1 MAGYFY
7 AYASKAT
14 CRAANPA
21 WFQEG
26 EDGEFYLIGGRI
38 EYSTRGVAL
47 VAAVLSEPDE
57 EGNQTVIT
65 PAELSVDYVVLTPHE
80 NDASLSKLI
89 APVGVQ
95 GFA

>member
-14 CRAANPA
+14 CRAANPD

-26 EDGEFYLIGGRI
+26 EDGEHYLTNGRN
-38 EYSTRGVAL
+38 EYSTRGIAL
-47 VAAVLSEPDE
+47 TEAVMGPPGEYGIRPI
-57 EGNQTVIT
+57 IT
-65 PAELSVDYVVLTPHE
+65 PAEMSADYVVLTPHE
-80 NDASLSKLI
+80 DDASAAKLI
-89 APVGVQ
+89 DPPGHG

>member
-14 CRAANPA
+14 CRAANPE
-21 WFQEG
+21 WFVENI
-26 EDGEFYLIGGRI
+26 DGVHHLTGGRV

-47 VAAVLSEPDE
+47 VPAVLSDMDE
-57 EGNQTVIT
+57 NGDQTVIT
-65 PAELSVDYVVLTPHE
+65 PAETSADYVVLTPHE
-80 NDASLSKLI
+80 NDGKPTKMI
-89 APVGVQ
+89 APVGHG